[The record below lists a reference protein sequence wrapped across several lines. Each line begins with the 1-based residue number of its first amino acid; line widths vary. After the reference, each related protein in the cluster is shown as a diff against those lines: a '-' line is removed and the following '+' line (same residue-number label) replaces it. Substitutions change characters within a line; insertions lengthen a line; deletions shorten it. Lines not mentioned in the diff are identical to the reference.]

1 MIFTNKKS
9 FVFLLIFL
17 TFIKIIFSFF
27 YGDIEIDNEWNK
39 INQNLVEFGEFSFYE
54 IDGQRI
60 PSVYMP
66 PLYPYILYFF
76 FKLNFE
82 YYYTIKLV
90 LIFQCIFSSTAIFI
104 FKLILEKYFS
114 KTNSSI
120 ISLIYFL
127 FPLNFYAASQISSVS
142 IQVSLFIFYIYFIL
156 NFRLNFILLAICSS
170 LLILMRGEFWLL
182 YLLSLLFLF
191 VQNIKYTK
199 KILVS
204 LLISLIVISPVL
216 IKNYKIFNQ
225 IILTKSFGYN
235 LWRGNT
241 EPLNLNGNNFPMTD
255 TFMNDFKNSGNDILK
270 FELYFD
276 NYFLKDAKSN
286 IYENP
291 LKYFKHY
298 LRKFFAYSIFNFDSN
313 YPNYFNPIII
323 IPEILLSIFAILGIG
338 MSIFKKKNF
347 LLLLLV
353 LFYLALIPVFF
364 ILPRYKLF
372 ILPLYFIFASQF
384 LFYFSNIFSKKQ

>member
-1 MIFTNKKS
+1 MILTNKKS
-9 FVFLLIFL
+9 FIFILVFL
-17 TFIKIIFSFF
+17 TFTKIIFSFI

-39 INQNLVEFGEFSFYE
+39 LNQNLVQFGEFSFYE

-66 PLYPYILYFF
+66 PLYSYILYFF
-76 FKLNFE
+76 FKFNFE
-82 YYYTIKLV
+82 YLFTIKLV
-90 LIFQCIFSSTAIFI
+90 LIFQCIFSSIAIFI
-104 FKLILEKYFS
+104 FKLILEKFFS
-114 KTNSSI
+114 KKNSSI
-120 ISLIYFL
+120 ISIIYFF

-142 IQVSLFIFYIYFIL
+142 IQVSLFIFYIYFLL
-156 NFRLNFILLAICSS
+156 NFRLNFILFGICSG
-170 LLILMRGEFWLL
+170 LLILIRGEFWLL
-182 YLLSLLFLF
+182 YLLSLLCLF
-191 VQNIKYTK
+191 VQNIDFIK

-204 LLISLIVISPVL
+204 FIVSVIFISPVL
-216 IKNYKIFNQ
+216 IKNYKTFNQ

-255 TFMNDFKNSGNDILK
+255 TFLNNFKNSGYETHK

-276 NYFLKDAKSN
+276 NYFLEDAKSN

-298 LRKFFAYSIFNFDSN
+298 LRKFFAFSIFNFNSN
-313 YPNYFNPIII
+313 YPNYFNPIIL
-323 IPEILLSIFAILGIG
+323 IPEIFISIFAILGIG
-338 MSIFKKKNF
+338 VSIFQKKNF
-347 LLLLLV
+347 LLLLLI
-353 LFYLALIPVFF
+353 LYYLALIPVFF

-384 LFYFSNIFSKKQ
+384 LFYLSNIFSKKQ